1 MDSLVYRNDYD
12 RDEYRELISISSS
25 IPLSERFTIT
35 CSMNGQERYLYY
47 IMASQSANSKIS
59 STYAFSPATG
69 MTWATTGK

>member
-47 IMASQSANSKIS
+47 IMASQSANSKIRPP
-59 STYAFSPATG
+59 THSPRYRYDLARLE
-69 MTWATTGK
+69 